1 MLRSI
6 SAEKNILSQGLKA
19 LYLKKLSMLSKDQH
33 CLEAIIEAIDRI
45 IEYTSNFKSAD
56 DFNNDHVNFDA
67 TMMNFVVIGEMVD
80 KLSEGFKKQNSQV
93 EWIKIKGFRNIV
105 AHDYFGI
112 DAEEVWQII
121 KNKIPYLKIEISN
134 LLS

>member
-1 MLRSI
+1 MLT
-6 SAEKNILSQGLKA
+6 
-19 LYLKKLSMLSKDQH
+19 KDHH
-33 CLEAIIEAIDRI
+33 CLESIIEAIDRI
-45 IEYTSNFKSAD
+45 TEYTSEIKSAD
-56 DFNNDHVNFDA
+56 DLNNNNKIFDA

-80 KLSEGFKKQNSQV
+80 KLSDEFKRKHSKI

-121 KNKIPYLKIEISN
+121 KNKIPALKADIKLIIK
-134 LLS
+134 

>member
-1 MLRSI
+1 MLT
-6 SAEKNILSQGLKA
+6 
-19 LYLKKLSMLSKDQH
+19 KDHH
-33 CLEAIIEAIDRI
+33 CLESIIEATDRI
-45 IEYTSNFKSAD
+45 IEYTLGINSAD
-56 DFNNDHVNFDA
+56 DFNNDYRNFDA

-80 KLSEGFKKQNSQV
+80 KLSDDFKKKHNKI

-121 KNKIPYLKIEISN
+121 KSKIPKLKADIQG
-134 LLS
+134 LL

>member
-1 MLRSI
+1 MLT
-6 SAEKNILSQGLKA
+6 
-19 LYLKKLSMLSKDQH
+19 KDHH
-33 CLEAIIEAIDRI
+33 CLESILEATDRI
-45 IEYTSNFKSAD
+45 IEYTSGFDSAD
-56 DFNNDHVNFDA
+56 NFNNDYRNFDA

-80 KLSEGFKKQNSQV
+80 KLSTDFKRDHTTI

-121 KNKIPYLKIEISN
+121 KNKTQISN
-134 LLS
+134 PRYKNS